1 MLSSL
6 LLTSFLLTLP
16 QPKPENT
23 TPDSPAEV
31 SADFSKQI
39 ADLEAKA
46 AKGDGEAA
54 FELSKWYADD
64 EATRDKSLEWVKKA
78 AELNYPEAQFAMGYF
93 LTNGLGFPKD
103 ERQGF
108 EYYLK
113 AANQGNPAAQASVGD
128 EYLLGGLV
136 KKDEKEALRWY
147 QLSAKQDFATAVNN
161 IGTFYLN
168 GQGGLPKDSQK
179 AMEWHVRAAFLN
191 SPMAQN
197 TVGINYAAGYGVE
210 KNLPE
215 AFAWM
220 WLAAS
225 GDDPNAQENILHL
238 AKEITYEQF
247 LQAQKRI
254 QKIVAL
260 QKEGKQEPPIG
271 PRPSVNDDQAGQKLA
286 EEFQTQLS
294 KAQKGDVQAQYQVA
308 QAYALGKGIEENPKE
323 AFQWCQKAAEQGLA
337 SAQFSLAQTYRMGAD
352 FLPADPKEAFRWY
365 KKAADQKDPESI
377 FSLGVCYD
385 NGDGVENNPEKAI
398 ACFREAADLGH
409 VKAQYNTANFFLEK
423 ENDKESR
430 ELCKKYYKL
439 AAAQMHRRGMF
450 ALGIVYIMESPSN
463 EIEGLAWLMAVEQCF
478 GYQMDS
484 VESFKKKASQENL
497 NKARIRCK
505 EIIAELFRQ
514 KDKKATQRE

>member
-308 QAYALGKGIEENPKE
+308 QAYALGKGVKQSFKE
-323 AFQWCQKAAEQGLA
+323 AFPWCQKAAESGLA
-337 SAQFSLAQTYRMGAD
+337 EAQFSLAQTYRIGDD
-352 FLPADPKEAFRWY
+352 FVQPNLPEAVRWY
-365 KKAADQKDPESI
+365 KKAAEQKNIESLYA
-377 FSLGVCYD
+377 LGIIYD
-385 NGDGVENNPEKAI
+385 SGDGVEKDEAKSLAYN
-398 ACFREAADLGH
+398 REAADLGH
-409 VKAQYNTANFFLEK
+409 AQAQHNLAVYYFSRA
-423 ENDKESR
+423 DKEPSSR
-430 ELCKKYYKL
+430 ELIFKYFTL
-439 AAAQMHRRGMF
+439 AAKQMHARSMM
-450 ALGIVYIMESPSN
+450 ALGVSYFVMETSPN
-463 EIEGLAWLMAVEQCF
+463 KVEGLAWMMAAVQCF
-478 GYQMDS
+478 AYKMDL
-484 VESFKKKASQENL
+484 VDKFRDQESPEDVA
-497 NKARIRCK
+497 KARER
-505 EIIAELFRQ
+505 
-514 KDKKATQRE
+514 ATQIISQIMKQK

>member
-220 WLAAS
+220 WIAAS

-308 QAYALGKGIEENPKE
+308 QAYALGKGVKQSFKE
-323 AFQWCQKAAEQGLA
+323 AFPWCQKAAESGLA
-337 SAQFSLAQTYRMGAD
+337 EAQFSLAQTYRIGDD
-352 FLPADPKEAFRWY
+352 FVQPNLPEAVRWY
-365 KKAADQKDPESI
+365 KKAAEQKNIESLYA
-377 FSLGVCYD
+377 LGIIYD
-385 NGDGVENNPEKAI
+385 SGDGVEKDEAKSLAYN
-398 ACFREAADLGH
+398 REAADLGH
-409 VKAQYNTANFFLEK
+409 AQAQHNLAVYYFSRA
-423 ENDKESR
+423 DKEPSSR
-430 ELCKKYYKL
+430 ELIFKYFTL
-439 AAAQMHRRGMF
+439 AAKQMHARSMM
-450 ALGIVYIMESPSN
+450 ALGVSYFVMETSPN
-463 EIEGLAWLMAVEQCF
+463 KVEGLAWMMAAVQCF
-478 GYQMDS
+478 AYKMDL
-484 VESFKKKASQENL
+484 VDKFRDQESPEDVA
-497 NKARIRCK
+497 KARER
-505 EIIAELFRQ
+505 
-514 KDKKATQRE
+514 ATQIISQIMKQK

>member
-197 TVGINYAAGYGVE
+197 TVGVNYAAGYGVE

-220 WLAAS
+220 WIAAS

-308 QAYALGKGIEENPKE
+308 QAYALGKGVKQSFKE
-323 AFQWCQKAAEQGLA
+323 AFPWCQKAAESGLA
-337 SAQFSLAQTYRMGAD
+337 EAQFSLAQTYRIGDD
-352 FLPADPKEAFRWY
+352 FVQPNLPEAVRWY
-365 KKAADQKDPESI
+365 KKAAEQKNIESLYA
-377 FSLGVCYD
+377 LGIIYD
-385 NGDGVENNPEKAI
+385 SGDGVEKDEAKSLAYN
-398 ACFREAADLGH
+398 REAADLGH
-409 VKAQYNTANFFLEK
+409 AQAQHNLAVYYFSRA
-423 ENDKESR
+423 DKEPSSR
-430 ELCKKYYKL
+430 ELIFKYFTL
-439 AAAQMHRRGMF
+439 AAKQMHARSMM
-450 ALGIVYIMESPSN
+450 ALGVSYFVMETSPN
-463 EIEGLAWLMAVEQCF
+463 KVEGLAWMMAAVQCF
-478 GYQMDS
+478 AYKMDL
-484 VESFKKKASQENL
+484 VDKFRDQESPEDVA
-497 NKARIRCK
+497 KARER
-505 EIIAELFRQ
+505 
-514 KDKKATQRE
+514 ATQIISQIMKQK

>member
-197 TVGINYAAGYGVE
+197 TVGINYAEGYGVE

-220 WLAAS
+220 WIAAS

-308 QAYALGKGIEENPKE
+308 QAYALGKGVKQSFKE
-323 AFQWCQKAAEQGLA
+323 AFPWCQKAAESGLA
-337 SAQFSLAQTYRMGAD
+337 EAQFSLAQTYRIGDD
-352 FLPADPKEAFRWY
+352 FVQPNLPEAVRWY
-365 KKAADQKDPESI
+365 KKAAEQKNIESLYA
-377 FSLGVCYD
+377 LGIIYD
-385 NGDGVENNPEKAI
+385 SGDGVEKDEAKSLAYN
-398 ACFREAADLGH
+398 REAADLGH
-409 VKAQYNTANFFLEK
+409 AQAQHNLAVYYFSRA
-423 ENDKESR
+423 DKEPSSR
-430 ELCKKYYKL
+430 ELIFKYFTL
-439 AAAQMHRRGMF
+439 AAKQMHARSMM
-450 ALGIVYIMESPSN
+450 ALGVSYFVMETSPN
-463 EIEGLAWLMAVEQCF
+463 KVEGLAWMMAAVQCF
-478 GYQMDS
+478 AYKMDL
-484 VESFKKKASQENL
+484 VDKFRDQESPEDVA
-497 NKARIRCK
+497 KARER
-505 EIIAELFRQ
+505 
-514 KDKKATQRE
+514 ATQIISQIMKQK